1 MVGLHQGLKQLAERG
16 GRIGPLAVVADGSGC
31 NHGERGE
38 GSFMVAFTERVRA
51 FFRSWWMVNNHTSE
65 RSRLAQS
72 RIGQICNDPAK
83 MVLGFGGGMEGRGP
97 PGVINLNI
105 EKFDFVHLVADA
117 HRIPLRDNSIDAVHC
132 GALFEHLRDPQE
144 AATELFR
151 VMKPGAIGFI
161 GTPFMQPFHGYP
173 SHYQNFTHAGHQRL
187 FERAGFRV
195 LEWGVS
201 SGPAWTMAGIV
212 LAFISTYFP
221 AALKW
226 PALALWF
233 PIGLFLVRPLDRW
246 LVNND
251 KAYVLASDTYVLIAK

>member
-1 MVGLHQGLKQLAERG
+1 MVTLAARK
-16 GRIGPLAVVADGSGC
+16 
-31 NHGERGE
+31 
-38 GSFMVAFTERVRA
+38 RVRG
-51 FFRSWWMVNNHTSE
+51 FFRSIWMANNRPSE
-65 RSRLAQS
+65 RCRAAGSRVTQL
-72 RIGQICNDPAK
+72 CDDPNK
-83 MVLGFGGGMEGRGP
+83 IILGFGGGMLGRSHP
-97 PGVINLNI
+97 RMLNLNI
-105 EKFDFVHLVADA
+105 ERFDCVDLVADA
-117 HRIPLRDNSIDAVHC
+117 QRIPLRDNSIDGVHC
-132 GALFEHLRDPQE
+132 GALFEHLQDPQE
-144 AATELFR
+144 AAAELFR

-221 AALKW
+221 APLRW
-226 PALALWF
+226 PALALWL
-233 PIGLFLVRPLDRW
+233 PIGLFLIRPLDRW
-246 LVNND
+246 LVNSD